1 MTTKICA
8 KKKVPSTSATANN
21 FNIVETLRGPKV
33 DDLMISDTVVC
44 KIIQMISI
52 CGGEASEA
60 YLGGN
65 NIVLFAKPK
74 PTYLMNTLLVKK
86 QDPAKAAKMTPIFVT
101 VMNLFFPWVF
111 SKLLFLASNPPLV
124 APWKNGIVV

>member
-1 MTTKICA
+1 MTAKICA

-52 CGGEASEA
+52 CGGEAREA

-65 NIVLFAKPK
+65 ANAIVALFPKLK
-74 PTYLMNTLLVKK
+74 PTYLMNMLLAKK

-101 VMNLFFPWVF
+101 VMNLFFSWLF
-111 SKLLFLASNPPLV
+111 SKLLFLASNPPSV
-124 APWKNGIVV
+124 AP

>member
-52 CGGEASEA
+52 CGGEAREA

-65 NIVLFAKPK
+65 TIGLFAKPK

-86 QDPAKAAKMTPIFVT
+86 QNPARAANMTPIFVT
-101 VMNLFFPWVF
+101 VMNLFFPWLF
-111 SKLLFLASNPPLV
+111 SKLLFLASNPPSV
-124 APWKNGIVV
+124 APWKNGI

>member
-1 MTTKICA
+1 
-8 KKKVPSTSATANN
+8 
-21 FNIVETLRGPKV
+21 
-33 DDLMISDTVVC
+33 MISDTVVC

-52 CGGEASEA
+52 CGGEAREA

-65 NIVLFAKPK
+65 ANAIVALFPKLK
-74 PTYLMNTLLVKK
+74 PTYLMNMLLAKK

-101 VMNLFFPWVF
+101 VMNLFFPWLF
-111 SKLLFLASNPPLV
+111 SKLLFLASNPPSV